1 MKRLRKIK
9 FLWMVLLVVGLTLLA
24 AGCGGDKPADKPGEQ
39 AASGDAEKTTWQL
52 IQEKG
57 VMTVGLDDTFRPM
70 GFRDEKGELVGFD
83 IDMGK
88 ELEKRL
94 GIKLEWI
101 PTDWSGVTGA
111 LNSKKFDV
119 VINGMSI
126 TEERKKVIDFSIPYV
141 NASIGMAVKIDNND
155 IKTKEDLKGKTVA
168 TQAGSSGY
176 EACKELVK
184 EGIID
189 ESKIKQYN
197 QYPEAFQDLALGR
210 VDAVVVD
217 VTTAGDFVSKKP
229 DTYKIVEEPLV
240 EDFYAIGLRKEDK
253 DLKEVLDKTLREMM
267 EDGTLSAISQKWFDG
282 KDMIAKPE

>member
-1 MKRLRKIK
+1 
-9 FLWMVLLVVGLTLLA
+9 MVT
-24 AGCGGDKPADKPGEQ
+24 GCGGQSADKP
-39 AASGDAEKTTWQL
+39 SGQTGSEDNEKTSLKL

-70 GFRDEKGELVGFD
+70 GFRNEKGELVGFD

-94 GIKLEWI
+94 GITLKWI

-126 TEERKKVIDFSIPYV
+126 TEERQAVIDFSIPYV
-141 NASIGMAVKIDNND
+141 NASIGMVVLKDNTD
-155 IKTKEDLKGKTVA
+155 INTKDDLKGKTVG

-176 EACKELVK
+176 EACAKLV
-184 EGIID
+184 EDGII
-189 ESKIKQYN
+189 EEANLKQYN
-197 QYPEAFQDLALGR
+197 QYPEAFQDLVIGR
-210 VDAVVVD
+210 IEVVVVD
-217 VTTAGDFVSKKP
+217 VTTAQDYLSQKP

-240 EDFYAIGLRKEDK
+240 EDMYAIGLRKADK
-253 DLKEVLDKTLREMM
+253 DLKAVLDKTLTEMM
-267 EDGTLSAISQKWFDG
+267 EDGTLTEISKKWFDG
-282 KDMIAKPE
+282 KDMIAMPE

>member
-1 MKRLRKIK
+1 MRSIK
-9 FLWMVLLVVGLTLLA
+9 YLWLVVLVLGLALLA
-24 AGCGGDKPADKPGEQ
+24 AGCGGEDKPDGQ
-39 AASGDAEKTTWQL
+39 AANENAEKTTWEI

-70 GFRDEKGELVGFD
+70 GFRDENGNLVGFD

-126 TEERKKVIDFSIPYV
+126 TEERKKVIDFTIPYV
-141 NASIGMAVKIDNND
+141 NASIGMVVKNDNDD
-155 IKTKEDLKGKTVA
+155 IKTAEDLKDKIVA
-168 TQAGSSGY
+168 TQAGSSGH
-176 EACKELVK
+176 EACKSLIE
-184 EGIID
+184 EG
-189 ESKIKQYN
+189 KIKESSLKLYN
-197 QYPEAFQDLALGR
+197 QYPEAFQDLSLGR
-210 VDAVVVD
+210 VDVVVVD
-217 VTTAGDFVSKKP
+217 ITTAYDYVAKKP
-229 DTYKIVEEPLV
+229 GTYKVVEEPLV
-240 EDFYAIGLRKEDK
+240 KDLYAIGLRKEDK
-253 DLKEVLDKTLREMM
+253 ELKEVLNKTLKEMI
-267 EDGTLSAISQKWFDG
+267 EDGTLTEISKKWFDG

>member
-1 MKRLRKIK
+1 MLRKSK
-9 FLWMVLLVVGLTLLA
+9 LFGVVLLVACLALLV
-24 AGCGGDKPADKPGEQ
+24 AGCGGDKTADKPGDQ
-39 AASGDAEKTTWQL
+39 TNGGNAEKTTWQL

-70 GFRDEKGELVGFD
+70 GFRDEKGQLVGFD

-141 NASIGMAVKIDNND
+141 NASIGMAVKVDNND
-155 IKTKEDLKGKTVA
+155 IKNKEDLKGKTIA

-184 EGIID
+184 DGIID
-189 ESKIKQYN
+189 ESQIKQYN

-217 VTTAGDFVSKKP
+217 ITTAADFVNKKP
-229 DTYKIVEEPLV
+229 DVYKIVEEPLV

-253 DLKEVLDKTLREMM
+253 DLKEVLDKTLKEMI
-267 EDGTLSAISQKWFDG
+267 EDGTLSSISKKWFDG
-282 KDMIAKPE
+282 KDMVAKPE

>member
-1 MKRLRKIK
+1 LVKK
-9 FLWMVLLVVGLTLLA
+9 FIWLVVLVLGLTFTVT
-24 AGCGGDKPADKPGEQ
+24 GCGGNQPSDKPEGE
-39 AASGDAEKTTWQL
+39 AVSADAEKTTWEL

-57 VMTVGLDDTFRPM
+57 VMTIGLDDTFRPM
-70 GFRDEKGELVGFD
+70 GFRDENGQLVGFD

-88 ELEKRL
+88 EFEKRL
-94 GIKLEWI
+94 GVKMEWI

-141 NASIGMAVKIDNND
+141 NASIGMAVQKDNND
-155 IKTKEDLKGKTVA
+155 IKTRDDLKGKTVA

-176 EACKELVK
+176 EACKKLV
-184 EGIID
+184 EDGIID
-189 ESKIKQYN
+189 ETNLKQYN
-197 QYPEAFQDLALGR
+197 QYPEAFQDLAFGR
-210 VDAVVVD
+210 VDVVVVD
-217 VTTAGDFVSKKP
+217 VTTAQDFVNKRP
-229 DTYKIVEEPLV
+229 DTYKVVEEPLV

-267 EDGTLSAISQKWFDG
+267 EDGTLVEISKRWFDG
-282 KDMIAKPE
+282 KDMTAKPE

>member
-1 MKRLRKIK
+1 LRRIK
-9 FLWMVLLVVGLTLLA
+9 YLWLLA
-24 AGCGGDKPADKPGEQ
+24 LVLGLALMVTGCGGQSADKP
-39 AASGDAEKTTWQL
+39 SGQTGSEDNEKTSLEL

-70 GFRDEKGELVGFD
+70 GFRNEKGELVGFD

-94 GIKLEWI
+94 GITLKWI

-126 TEERKKVIDFSIPYV
+126 TEERQAVIDFSIPYV
-141 NASIGMAVKIDNND
+141 NASIGMVVLKDNTD
-155 IKTKEDLKGKTVA
+155 INTKDELKGKTVG

-176 EACKELVK
+176 EACAKLV
-184 EGIID
+184 EDGII
-189 ESKIKQYN
+189 EEANLKQYN
-197 QYPEAFQDLALGR
+197 QYPEAFQDLVIGR
-210 VDAVVVD
+210 IEVVVVD
-217 VTTAGDFVSKKP
+217 VTTAQDYLSQKP

-240 EDFYAIGLRKEDK
+240 EDMYAIGLRKADK
-253 DLKEVLDKTLREMM
+253 DLKAVLDKTLTEMM
-267 EDGTLSAISQKWFDG
+267 EDGTLTQISKKWFDG
-282 KDMIAKPE
+282 KDMIAMPE